1 MCDPEELGETSKDT
15 DTLRG
20 QVSKGER
27 GLKSDSSDELFS
39 QEEEISD
46 NTVYIGS
53 VLEEEGL
60 LIEASQPNAW
70 VPTPVNSETQAPQDV
85 IQPTM
90 VFEQPKLTQQW
101 SFSQTDHTQNT
112 NREITFSQIYRTQ
125 NTTHDP
131 TQTTDATTELPDESE
146 QRFSQTSIPLIQEV
160 SEIPASIRNLYSS
173 ITEQYSD
180 YCFSYTLAAQLC
192 PELFPMN
199 THTALKFGLVL
210 SLASIHK
217 SSPVPPFHV
226 IAIGADTS
234 ASNLLMTAIGQ
245 LARRYVIGAADPIA
259 GGRVLEE
266 SSFVECGAT
275 SLARTGVCYIGDWAM
290 QKPVNATRILREIES
305 GRVIIEN
312 HAIAYPLECAIWTCW
327 NYSRRTK
334 QDLSTMVG
342 FLNTFG
348 IPIVLPEQTAD
359 AEIDFLLE
367 QSLRDYDE
375 LIEDRDPLVPEEDV
389 RQFFAMLYFQSVVIP
404 AEIIQ
409 LLEEYGARTRV
420 RVPEALSQSSLQ
432 ALSKLTEAHT
442 RLCFRKEATRLDAL
456 VAIMTCERFIHS
468 AFSYPGNVAPLAD
481 SLESMDDLE
490 QYLQNFDTWLGDF
503 LSNTTIL

>member
-1 MCDPEELGETSKDT
+1 MEFPVGLMCDPEELGETSEDT

-27 GLKSDSSDELFS
+27 GLESDSSDELFS

-46 NTVYIGS
+46 NTVYVGS

-334 QDLSTMVG
+334 QDLSTMAG
-342 FLNTFG
+342 FL
-348 IPIVLPEQTAD
+348 
-359 AEIDFLLE
+359 
-367 QSLRDYDE
+367 
-375 LIEDRDPLVPEEDV
+375 
-389 RQFFAMLYFQSVVIP
+389 
-404 AEIIQ
+404 
-409 LLEEYGARTRV
+409 
-420 RVPEALSQSSLQ
+420 
-432 ALSKLTEAHT
+432 K
-442 RLCFRKEATRLDAL
+442 
-456 VAIMTCERFIHS
+456 
-468 AFSYPGNVAPLAD
+468 
-481 SLESMDDLE
+481 
-490 QYLQNFDTWLGDF
+490 
-503 LSNTTIL
+503 